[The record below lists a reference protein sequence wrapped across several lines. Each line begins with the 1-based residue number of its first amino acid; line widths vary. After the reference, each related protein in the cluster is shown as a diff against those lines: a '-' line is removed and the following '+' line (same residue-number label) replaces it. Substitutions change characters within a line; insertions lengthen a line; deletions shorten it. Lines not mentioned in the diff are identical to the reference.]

1 MATLPNSPVELT
13 DNAPSINAPQSEW
26 DAWRNTMGLQLDKDI
41 AYGQANKSPSQPI
54 TEKGINNILNNSLA
68 KLSLITDKNGNRLIS
83 DELIT
88 ASIKGDSK
96 SKQQANSERTKIL
109 NAWAKDILANGGYI
123 DPFTGKQ
130 RSFTPNDF
138 GYSSAFN
145 SIIGRVLYGDSNPK
159 KLSSYLNKIG
169 RPIQPVGGD
178 IPITPLATKS
188 IAELDTAPISALN
201 TAPIGALNTAP
212 IGALNTAPIKKI
224 DAPAPSFLTL
234 NDLQKQNYVTN
245 TDFTNSLN
253 SQNNVI
259 LGNQTVPSSQNTQL
273 LNNLTNRN
281 QQLGTSISSGM
292 QSQNKNLATNTNTGL
307 MNSFKNFQIPTA
319 QQNGVNLG
327 NYNDN
332 RNTATDTWWS
342 NYIATRR

>member
-1 MATLPNSPVELT
+1 MATLPKFPVELT

-26 DAWRNTMGLQLDKDI
+26 DAWRNTMGSQLDKDI
-41 AYGQANKSPSQPI
+41 AYGQANKLPSQPI
-54 TEKGINNILNNSLA
+54 TEKGLNNILNNSLA
-68 KLSLITDKNGNRLIS
+68 KLSLITDKDGNRLIS
-83 DELIT
+83 DELII

-96 SKQQANSERTKIL
+96 SKQQANSKQTKIL
-109 NAWAKDILANGGYI
+109 NDWVKDVLANGGYI
-123 DPFTGKQ
+123 DPFTGKR
-130 RSFTPNDF
+130 RSVTPKDPSYF
-138 GYSSAFN
+138 SAFN
-145 SIIGRVLYGDSNPK
+145 SIISRVLYGDSNPK
-159 KLSSYLNKIG
+159 RLSSYLNKIG
-169 RPIQPVGGD
+169 RPIQPVAGN
-178 IPITPLATKS
+178 IPITPLTTKS
-188 IAELDTAPISALN
+188 IADIDTKPISTLNTKPISALN

-212 IGALNTAPIKKI
+212 IKKI
-224 DAPAPSFLTL
+224 EAPTPSFLTL

-245 TDFTNSLN
+245 TDFTNALN

-259 LGNQTVPSSQNTQL
+259 LENQTVPSNQNTQL

-281 QQLGTSISSGM
+281 QQLGASISSGM
-292 QSQNKNLATNTNTGL
+292 QSQNKNLATNTNAGL

>member
-1 MATLPNSPVELT
+1 MATRPTPPVELT
-13 DNAPSINAPQSEW
+13 GTAPS
-26 DAWRNTMGLQLDKDI
+26 
-41 AYGQANKSPSQPI
+41 
-54 TEKGINNILNNSLA
+54 
-68 KLSLITDKNGNRLIS
+68 KLSLITDKDGNRLIS
-83 DELIT
+83 DELI
-88 ASIKGDSK
+88 AAGIKGDSK
-96 SKQQANSERTKIL
+96 SKQQAKSEQTKIL

-130 RSFTPNDF
+130 RSFTPKDY
-138 GYSSAFN
+138 GYSSAF
-145 SIIGRVLYGDSNPK
+145 SSVIGRVLYKDSTPK
-159 KLSSYLNKIG
+159 LLSSYLNKIG
-169 RPIQPVGGD
+169 RPVQPVGGD

-188 IAELDTAPISALN
+188 IADLDTKPISALNTASISALN

-212 IGALNTAPIKKI
+212 INALNTAPIKKI
-224 DAPAPSFLTL
+224 EAPAPSFLTL

-245 TDFTNSLN
+245 TDFTNALN

-273 LNNLTNRN
+273 LTNLTNRN
-281 QQLGTSISSGM
+281 QQLGASILSGM

>member
-1 MATLPNSPVELT
+1 MATRPIPPVELT

-26 DAWRNTMGLQLDKDI
+26 DVWRNTMGLQLDKDI
-41 AYGQANKSPSQPI
+41 AYGQANKSPSQPL
-54 TEKGINNILNNSLA
+54 TEKGINNILNHSLST
-68 KLSLITDKNGNRLIS
+68 LSLITDKDGNRLIS

-88 ASIKGDSK
+88 ASIKGDRK

-109 NAWAKDILANGGYI
+109 NLWAKDILANGGYI
-123 DPFTGKQ
+123 DPFTGKR

-145 SIIGRVLYGDSNPK
+145 SVIGRVLYGDNTPK
-159 KLSSYLNKIG
+159 RLSSYLNKIG

-188 IAELDTAPISALN
+188 IVELDTKPISALNTAPISALN
-201 TAPIGALNTAP
+201 TAPI
-212 IGALNTAPIKKI
+212 KKI
-224 DAPAPSFLTL
+224 EAPTPSFLTL

-245 TDFTNSLN
+245 TDFTNALN

-273 LNNLTNRN
+273 LNNLTNTN

-292 QSQNKNLATNTNTGL
+292 QSQNKNLATNTNAGL

-332 RNTATDTWWS
+332 RNTAADTWWS

>member
-1 MATLPNSPVELT
+1 MATRPIPPVELT
-13 DNAPSINAPQSEW
+13 DNAPS
-26 DAWRNTMGLQLDKDI
+26 M
-41 AYGQANKSPSQPI
+41 
-54 TEKGINNILNNSLA
+54 
-68 KLSLITDKNGNRLIS
+68 LSLITDKDGNRLIS

-88 ASIKGDSK
+88 ASIKGDRK
-96 SKQQANSERTKIL
+96 SKQQAKSEQTKIL
-109 NAWAKDILANGGYI
+109 NLWAKDILANGGYI
-123 DPFTGKQ
+123 DPFTGK
-130 RSFTPNDF
+130 RHSFTPNDF

-145 SIIGRVLYGDSNPK
+145 SVIGRVLYEDNTPK
-159 KLSSYLNKIG
+159 RLTSYLNKIG

-188 IAELDTAPISALN
+188 IVELDTKPISALNTAPISALN
-201 TAPIGALNTAP
+201 TAPIS
-212 IGALNTAPIKKI
+212 ALNTAPIKKI
-224 DAPAPSFLTL
+224 EAPTPSFLTL

-245 TDFTNSLN
+245 TDFTNALN

-259 LGNQTVPSSQNTQL
+259 LGNQTSPSSQNTQL
-273 LNNLTNRN
+273 LNNLTNTN

-292 QSQNKNLATNTNTGL
+292 QSQNKNLATNTNAGL

-332 RNTATDTWWS
+332 RNTAADTWWS

>member
-1 MATLPNSPVELT
+1 MAILPNSSVELT
-13 DNAPSINAPQSEW
+13 DNTSS
-26 DAWRNTMGLQLDKDI
+26 
-41 AYGQANKSPSQPI
+41 
-54 TEKGINNILNNSLA
+54 
-68 KLSLITDKNGNRLIS
+68 KLSLITDKDGNRLIS
-83 DELIT
+83 DELI
-88 ASIKGDSK
+88 AAGIKGDSK
-96 SKQQANSERTKIL
+96 SKRQAKSEQTKIL

-123 DPFTGKQ
+123 DPFTGNQ
-130 RSFTPNDF
+130 RSFTPNDY

-145 SIIGRVLYGDSNPK
+145 SIIGRVLYGDSSPK

-169 RPIQPVGGD
+169 RPVQPVGGD

-188 IAELDTAPISALN
+188 IAELDTKSIS
-201 TAPIGALNTAP
+201 
-212 IGALNTAPIKKI
+212 ALNTAPIKKI
-224 DAPAPSFLTL
+224 EAPTPSFLTL

-245 TDFTNSLN
+245 TDFTNALN

-273 LNNLTNRN
+273 LTNLTNRN
-281 QQLGTSISSGM
+281 QQLGASILSGM
-292 QSQNKNLATNTNTGL
+292 QSQNKNLATNANTGL
-307 MNSFKNFQIPTA
+307 MNSFKNFQIPIA